1 MDINELI
8 RRLERIYVWMPN
20 DNPIRHELVEL
31 INIFR
36 NQIHPDGLMTVPG
49 EIIKDEEEII
59 IFNTDPLANNN
70 NI

>member
-1 MDINELI
+1 
-8 RRLERIYVWMPN
+8 MPN

-70 NI
+70 NIWYNT